1 MGKLA
6 KWRNV
11 EFWHIRSRC
20 RLPQGGIFYWFQSVF
35 PSWPPNPEW
44 CRSLLLVSFDMS
56 CTMPLTSMVG
66 SERNLQL
73 WCLSRL
79 WSSAVVGGKI
89 KGKLNAEHESVS
101 EYLVYFYI
109 INCDVCWAGIRTDTL
124 YYTKQIEP
132 LKSWPD
138 HDFACVSG
146 THLQPKPRDMNNER
160 KYTCLLGYI
169 RAEPTGCLTV
179 SLRGGRVFTMLSS
192 CLAVRE
198 HFFPEIQ
205 SEPRGKSPLK
215 ATTPQTTHKMENMR
229 PQCRDRVLQFFFFR
243 TN

>member
-1 MGKLA
+1 MTKCWVLTYL
-6 KWRNV
+6 
-11 EFWHIRSRC
+11 FTLQTPSR
-20 RLPQGGIFYWFQSVF
+20 RY
-35 PSWPPNPEW
+35 
-44 CRSLLLVSFDMS
+44 LLLVSVRLSFMATQPWEMPEFIISFFWHVLYDAFDVDGWIWKEPAAM
-56 CTMPLTSMVG
+56 MPFTAVYNG
-66 SERNLQL
+66 
-73 WCLSRL
+73 
-79 WSSAVVGGKI
+79 SSAVVGGKI

-169 RAEPTGCLTV
+169 RAEPAGCLTV

-205 SEPRGKSPLK
+205 YEPRGKSPLK
-215 ATTPQTTHKMENMR
+215 ATTPQTTHKMENVR